1 MSNKLIVIAQ
11 KETTR
16 KDQLGVRIT
25 KDDLNSTQVEADTI
39 TPNLIQETNG
49 SRYSRMDHLWK
60 TTFQKFQVIWSA
72 YADHITL
79 NFLKA
84 VFQNFTWSILE
95 YLSPNGDETSTM

>member
-49 SRYSRMDHLWK
+49 SRYSRMD
-60 TTFQKFQVIWSA
+60 QVKFVEDNLSKISSDMVRLRRP
-72 YADHITL
+72 YHFKFFKGCL
-79 NFLKA
+79 PKF
-84 VFQNFTWSILE
+84 
-95 YLSPNGDETSTM
+95 YLVHS